1 MKLKENDR
9 FLALTIET
17 LGVKRKKVYGTIG
30 WYSQS
35 RDAYSVIWDKD
46 TPEQW
51 IKSTNNRMYETEI
64 NYINIII

>member
-51 IKSTNNRMYETEI
+51 IKWTNNRMYEKEM
-64 NYINIII
+64 NYINPII